1 VSTVASTVKNLDDK
15 PHDFNLNLVTW
26 SWDAAYL

>member
-1 VSTVASTVKNLDDK
+1 MLVPLNRDDK